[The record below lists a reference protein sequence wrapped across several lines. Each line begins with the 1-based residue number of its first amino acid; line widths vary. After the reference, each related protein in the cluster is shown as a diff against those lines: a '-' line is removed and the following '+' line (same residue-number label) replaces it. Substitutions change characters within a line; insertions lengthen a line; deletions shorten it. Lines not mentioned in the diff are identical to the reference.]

1 MKKSSL
7 SRYRFPAVA
16 AVITGKASG
25 RTIQKAVTDGAG
37 FLELRV
43 DTFREQGIGP
53 LVESIKGIRKLK
65 GARAVPLIITVRKKE
80 EGGGA
85 RISDKQ
91 RSAIFEALMPYAGLI
106 DVELS
111 SARALKGIIRLAK
124 KGGKAVIISHHDF
137 RKTPAEAGVRRI
149 IKRALSAGAD
159 IVKVAALAKSAG
171 DLRTLAKAA
180 LDYRNLI
187 VIAMGKPGVSSRV
200 FFPALGSLITY
211 GATSKKTAP
220 GQISLKGLKKEL
232 GFYGI
237 I

>member
-25 RTIQKAVTDGAG
+25 RTIQKAVAGGAG
-37 FLELRV
+37 LLELRV
-43 DTFREQGIGP
+43 DTFKELGIGP
-53 LVESIKGIRKLK
+53 LVESIKGIRKLE

-91 RSAIFEALMPYAGLI
+91 RAAIFEALMPYAGLI

-124 KGGKAVIISHHDF
+124 KDGKAVIISHHDF

-159 IVKVAALAKSAG
+159 IVKVAAFAKNAE
-171 DLRTLAKAA
+171 DLRTLARVV
-180 LDYRNLI
+180 LDYSNLI
-187 VIAMGKPGVSSRV
+187 VIAMGKTGVSSRV

-211 GATSKKTAP
+211 GSATDSTAP
-220 GQISLKGLKKEL
+220 GQLSLKGLKKEL